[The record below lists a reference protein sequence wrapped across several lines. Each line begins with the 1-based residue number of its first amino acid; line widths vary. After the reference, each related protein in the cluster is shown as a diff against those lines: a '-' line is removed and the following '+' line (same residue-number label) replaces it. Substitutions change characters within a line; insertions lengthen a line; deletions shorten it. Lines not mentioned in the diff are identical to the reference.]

1 MKLNLSCQPQPEGK
15 EERENSADLR
25 HEGEIMKIMVINPN
39 TSASMTKHIR
49 EALSIIKR
57 PDTELTV
64 VCAERG
70 PETIDSA
77 YHEYFAIPPTLD
89 LVNQANREGYD
100 AVIIAAFPD
109 PGLVAAKEISEIPVI
124 GIQESTLHMAAM
136 LGARFSII
144 TTLKQRIP
152 SKREYVYAKGLEHF
166 LASVRCL
173 DQPTAENDAAPEK
186 TKARVV
192 EIARKAIEEDG
203 AEVIILGC
211 SGMAGYAPE
220 IEAKLN
226 AKVLDPTAVALK
238 VAEAIVELGLMHSKT
253 GLFCTPPDNPFK

>member
-1 MKLNLSCQPQPEGK
+1 
-15 EERENSADLR
+15 
-25 HEGEIMKIMVINPN
+25 MKIMVINPN
-39 TSASMTKHIR
+39 TSVSMTQHIR
-49 EALSIIKR
+49 QALNAVKR

-64 VCAERG
+64 VCPDKG

-77 YHEYFAIPPTLD
+77 YHEFFTIPPTLG
-89 LVNQANREGYD
+89 LVKKANDEGCD

-109 PGLVAAKEISEIPVI
+109 PGLLAAREISNIPVF
-124 GIQESTLHMAAM
+124 GIQETTLHIAAM

-144 TTLKQRIP
+144 TTLRQRIP
-152 SKREYVYAKGLEHF
+152 AKREYVYSKGLEHF

-186 TKARVV
+186 TKKKVIEVAT
-192 EIARKAIEEDG
+192 KAIEEDG

-211 SGMAGYAPE
+211 AGMAGYAPE

-226 AKVLDPTAVALK
+226 IKVLDPTAVALK
-238 VAEAIVELGLMHSKT
+238 VAEAMVDLKLIHSKI
-253 GLFCTPPDNPFK
+253 GLFHTPPDNPFK